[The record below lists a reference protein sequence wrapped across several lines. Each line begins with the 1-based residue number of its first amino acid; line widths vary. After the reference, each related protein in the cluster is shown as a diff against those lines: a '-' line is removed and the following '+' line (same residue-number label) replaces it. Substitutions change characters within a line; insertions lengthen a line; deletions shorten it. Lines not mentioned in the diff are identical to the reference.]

1 MSGSRR
7 RTSKW
12 NSKEEHQHSLE
23 NVRDKSWSAKA
34 GVSFHDR
41 ESEHGYFSSEVGRKD
56 KWSVVG
62 VGDMMKS
69 KHGQPIRESLH
80 GSRVGEKDDNNDF
93 VKKWNNATPWDRDET
108 YSMKMSPGLDDWRL
122 KKRHS
127 SPKGDWKGSHRNS
140 RSWSRSRSRSR
151 SRSPVRGIR
160 WQSGFHERTRNRSG
174 VSSQLCK
181 DFMAGRCRRGSQC
194 HFLHQDNQ
202 NREDGWDNRQNRAGA
217 SKYITHDDGKD
228 YLIKSGRSTDCCTDY
243 LEGNCRRGASCRFAH
258 DGASNGFSRRQTNEI
273 SSEREHTKRNRV
285 RTPERDGE
293 REARRTS
300 DIPCKFFAAGNCH
313 NGKYCRFSH
322 HGHSRASPERRSRGD
337 RGVWDTSSV
346 NVDKLQDGVT
356 LRDADAS
363 FNVNNSWNAP
373 ERSDANAL
381 KEAEIPWTGPKWSDG
396 NALKE
401 AEIPWTGP
409 KWSDV
414 DASDDVN
421 NSWTASKWS
430 DTGAYLGAT
439 KLSKETVENKGASGP
454 KYSNWSRD
462 ETWQHNYDVGGKNIE
477 GNVQH
482 KTVDICKEEG
492 FPRKI
497 ENAGDNVG
505 VSEPKYSNWSRDE
518 TWQHN
523 YDVGRKNIEG
533 NVQHKT
539 VGICK
544 EEGFPRKI
552 ENAGDNVGVS
562 EPKVAEELLGDM
574 EMSPDWN
581 YRVLSSVKKEHSHS
595 SKSTPVEILLPT
607 QVKNITKEAPGQVH
621 DGIAALQPMLTEKS
635 SIHQDHM
642 RGSSAVALP
651 SVSSAL
657 SANSDSHIDLN
668 FSTNVLPLPSFDKPA
683 PSPSSVPYSN
693 LNAIGQSQVTIPSNE
708 VNMKGTQRSL
718 LFQEDKARNKL
729 NAGDSNILHG
739 NSGSQSTQTMGT
751 NEPLSQLTNLSASL
765 AQLFGK
771 GQQLPLLNVA
781 LNSHDGMQVNS
792 FASSGG
798 HVEPDSVPNVQP
810 NQDITFPKQYD
821 PMSDSI
827 APAKKQGTDVKPLG
841 FTVHPVVEKNTA
853 DGQTELS
860 SSKLLASSLL
870 GNNGDDYHN
879 DDSSKREPDINS
891 HKPNQLEPVA
901 TSEGKKENGVE
912 ETKKDEGENGPSEN
926 LDADDRTDEGKKS
939 KDGKGI
945 RAFKFALVEFVKDLL
960 KPTWKEGHIGK
971 EAYKNIVKKVV
982 DKVIATVQGT
992 NIPQTPE
999 KIDQY
1004 LSLSK
1009 PKLGKLVQAYVQ
1021 KFQKS

>member
-7 RTSKW
+7 RGSKW

-23 NVRDKSWSAKA
+23 NVRDKAWSAKA

-41 ESEHGYFSSEVGRKD
+41 ESEVGRKD

-80 GSRVGEKDDNNDF
+80 GSRGSEKDDNNDF
-93 VKKWNNATPWDRDET
+93 VKNWNTATQWDRDDT

-127 SPKGDWKGSHRNS
+127 SPKGDWNRSHRNS
-140 RSWSRSRSRSR
+140 RSWSRSHSRSR

-160 WQSGFHERTRNRSG
+160 WQSGFREKTRNRSG
-174 VSSQLCK
+174 VSTQLCK

-194 HFLHQDNQ
+194 HFLHQDIQ
-202 NREDGWDNRQNRAGA
+202 NREDGWDNRQNRAVD

-243 LEGNCRRGASCRFAH
+243 LEGKCRRGASCRFAH
-258 DGASNGFSRRQTNEI
+258 DGASDGFSRRQTNEI
-273 SSEREHTKRNRV
+273 SSEREHAKRNRV

-300 DIPCKFFAAGNCH
+300 DIPCKYFAAGNCH

-322 HGHSRASPERRSRGD
+322 HGQSRASPERRSRGD
-337 RGVWDTSSV
+337 RGVWCPSSIG
-346 NVDKLQDGVT
+346 VDKLQDGVT

-373 ERSDANAL
+373 GRSDANAL
-381 KEAEIPWTGPKWSDG
+381 NEAEVPWTGPKWSD
-396 NALKE
+396 A
-401 AEIPWTGP
+401 
-409 KWSDV
+409 
-414 DASDDVN
+414 DASNNVN
-421 NSWTASKWS
+421 DSWTVSKWS
-430 DTGAYLGAT
+430 DTSTYLGVT
-439 KLSKETVENKGASGP
+439 KLSKETVENKGASEP
-454 KYSNWSRD
+454 RYSNWSMD
-462 ETWQHNYDVGGKNIE
+462 ETWQHNYDVGGKNID
-477 GNVQH
+477 GNVQR
-482 KTVDICKEEG
+482 KKVDICKEEG

-505 VSEPKYSNWSRDE
+505 VSEPK
-518 TWQHN
+518 
-523 YDVGRKNIEG
+523 G
-533 NVQHKT
+533 
-539 VGICK
+539 
-544 EEGFPRKI
+544 
-552 ENAGDNVGVS
+552 
-562 EPKVAEELLGDM
+562 AEELLGDM

-581 YRVLSSVKKEHSHS
+581 YRIQPSFKTEHSHS
-595 SKSTPVEILLPT
+595 SKSTPVKTLLPT
-607 QVKNITKEAPGQVH
+607 QEKTITKEASGQVH
-621 DGIAALQPMLTEKS
+621 DGLAALQPMLTEKS

-651 SVSSAL
+651 SVGSAL
-657 SANSDSHIDLN
+657 SANSDSHIGLK
-668 FSTNVLPLPSFDKPA
+668 FSTNVLPLSSFDQPA

-693 LNAIGQSQVTIPSNE
+693 LNAVGQSQVTIPSNE
-708 VNMKGTQRSL
+708 VNMKGTQHSL
-718 LFQEDKARNKL
+718 LFQEEKARNKL

-739 NSGSQSTQTMGT
+739 NSGSQSTQTMGS
-751 NEPLSQLTNLSASL
+751 NEPLTQLTNLSASL

-771 GQQLPLLNVA
+771 GQQLPLLHVA

-792 FASSGG
+792 FANSGG
-798 HVEPDSVPNVQP
+798 HVEQDSVPTVQP
-810 NQDITFPKQYD
+810 DQDIVFPKQYD
-821 PMSDSI
+821 PMSDGI
-827 APAKKQGTDVKPLG
+827 EPAKKQGTDAKPLG
-841 FTVHPVVEKNTA
+841 FTVLPVVEKNTA

-860 SSKLLASSLL
+860 SSKLLASSLSA
-870 GNNGDDYHN
+870 NNGDDRHN
-879 DDSSKREPDINS
+879 DISKREPDLDR
-891 HKPNQLEPVA
+891 HKPKQLEPVA
-901 TSEGKKENGVE
+901 SCKGKKENGVE
-912 ETKKDEGENGPSEN
+912 ETKKAEGENGPSEN
-926 LDADDRTDEGKKS
+926 VDADDRTDEGKKS

-945 RAFKFALVEFVKDLL
+945 RAFKFALAEFVKDLL

-982 DKVIATVQGT
+982 DKVIATVT

-1004 LSLSK
+1004 LSFSK
-1009 PKLGKLVQAYVQ
+1009 PKLGKLVQAYVE